1 MAHQVILTA
10 YAEQP
15 SQRGVKALSGT
26 ALPKIVYLTDAKI
39 QDVAAKKNAAGTVI
53 GSVVTYGTSTRA
65 RRKYLVGERPMEIEV
80 ARDPGTSNVYAQS
93 KNLGISASGAASNT
107 ALAMT
112 SYLNVVTGA
121 TVTTH
126 TGVRLPSA
134 SGTQKALVLINAAS
148 TALTAYPS
156 ISEFINSGASD
167 VGLNIPTNSRVHFY
181 ASSSTTW
188 KSASV

>member
-1 MAHQVILTA
+1 MAHQIILTA

-15 SQRGVKALSGT
+15 SLKGVKALSGT
-26 ALPKIVYLTDAKI
+26 ALPKIVYLTDENI
-39 QDVAAKKNAAGTVI
+39 QEVSPKKNAAGTIV
-53 GSVVTYGTSTRA
+53 GSVVIYGKTKRV
-65 RRKYLVGERPMEIEV
+65 RRKYLVGERPAEIEV

-107 ALAMT
+107 SLAMT
-112 SYLNVVTGA
+112 AYLNVVTGA

-156 ISEFINSGASD
+156 ISEFINAGASD
-167 VGLNIPTNSRVHFY
+167 VGLNIPVNSRVHFY
-181 ASSSTTW
+181 ASASNTW